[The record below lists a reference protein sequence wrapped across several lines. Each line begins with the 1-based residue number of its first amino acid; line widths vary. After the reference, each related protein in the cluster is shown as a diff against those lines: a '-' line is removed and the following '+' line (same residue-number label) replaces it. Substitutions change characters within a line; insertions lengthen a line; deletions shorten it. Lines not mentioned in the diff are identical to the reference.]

1 MSSMSQIAI
10 PTDPNI
16 NWNRTPE
23 KNPSNQWKVTTDR
36 QELMKLL
43 IRRNINH
50 LNQSQGTTCTILPM

>member
-1 MSSMSQIAI
+1 MSQIAI

-23 KNPSNQWKVTTDR
+23 NNPSNQWKVTTDR

-50 LNQSQGTTCTILPM
+50 LNQAQGTTCTILPM